1 MSSSSIEVFACDHR
15 YLGNEPWLFDVTR
28 LGTGFS
34 NDCKLKDTDGESICT
49 PENNKLMSEYTAIW
63 WIWKHIK
70 ELGDPDYVGFCHY
83 RRFFT
88 LHRPNYGAFPICCIP
103 ARDEVKAHMLE
114 LKHIQLLEVLQH
126 SDADGI
132 LPVPFIDYSYASRC
146 EDVVQL
152 MYKESQHL
160 SLGLSLCQCN
170 DMFNLLKTCMLKY
183 FSANAVDFA
192 FKQINTFHFNLFVL
206 SRDLFELYSQ
216 IMSSCML
223 QLAAEYQKSA
233 AEKKVSERVLAY
245 CSERFSSCIFIAMAA
260 SGKKFALLPMLMVDN
275 KQELS

>member
-15 YLGNEPWLFDVTR
+15 YLGNEPWLFDATR

-103 ARDEVKAHMLE
+103 AEMEMSAYMLAF
-114 LKHIQLLEVLQH
+114 KKNQLLEVIQQTH
-126 SDADGI
+126 VAGVVPI
-132 LPVPFIDYSYASRC
+132 PFIDYTYAKGCSSIS
-146 EDVVQL
+146 QL
-152 MYKESQHL
+152 MLRESEHL
-160 SLGLSLCQCN
+160 HLGLSMQQCEE
-170 DMFNLLKTCMLKY
+170 MFSVLKKHMLKH
-183 FSANAVDFA
+183 FKEDAVDLS
-192 FKQINTFHFNLFVL
+192 FKQIETFHFNVFVL
-206 SRDLFELYSQ
+206 QRDLFEAYSQ
-216 IMSSCML
+216 IMSGCML
-223 QLAAEYQKSA
+223 ELAEQYQKLA

-245 CSERFSSCIFIAMAA
+245 CSERFSSCIFIAMAS
-260 SGKKFALLPMLMVDN
+260 SGRDFAVLPMLMIEN